1 MIDKKY
7 HIVDVF
13 AEQRYAGN
21 QLAVFMDG
29 DIYSDEEMQLLARE
43 MNFSETTFI
52 LPKES
57 SESHYK
63 VRIFTPEEEI
73 PFAGHPTLGT
83 AYIIVKELIRESIAE
98 VTLDLKA
105 GKITVGVE
113 YDDRG
118 RIGRLTMKQLQP
130 SFGRVLEASAAA
142 DMLGLEE
149 DQIDSRFPVQEVSTG
164 LPFVIVPVKNL
175 ASVRSVQ
182 VDNRKMFKALEG
194 MEAKAVLAF
203 CPETYDSSN
212 DMNVRVFVEFYGIPE
227 DPATG
232 SANGCLLAYLLK
244 NDYYG
249 GGAVEIRVE
258 QGYEIRRQSILH
270 LSGYKDGEGYHLYV
284 GGEVQHI
291 AVATLITT

>member
-13 AEQRYAGN
+13 AEQKYAGN

-29 DIYSDEEMQLLARE
+29 HIYSDEEMQLLARE

-83 AYIIVKELIRESIAE
+83 AYIIVKEMIREPVPE

-105 GKITVGVE
+105 GKITVVVE
-113 YDDRG
+113 YDDKG
-118 RIGRLTMKQLQP
+118 AIGRLTMKQLQP
-130 SFGRVLEASAAA
+130 CFGHVLETSAAA

-149 DQIDSRFPVQEVSTG
+149 DQIDIRFPVQEVSTG
-164 LPFVIVPVKNL
+164 LPFVIVPVKSL
-175 ASVRSVQ
+175 AAVRSIQ
-182 VDNRKMFKALEG
+182 VDSRKMVKALG
-194 MEAKAVLAF
+194 RMEANAVLAF
-203 CPETYDSSN
+203 CPETYDPGN
-212 DMNVRVFVEFYGIPE
+212 DVNARVFVEFYGIPE

-244 NDYYG
+244 NDYFG
-249 GGAVEIRVE
+249 SGAVDIRVE
-258 QGYEIRRQSILH
+258 QGYEIRRNSILH
-270 LSGYKDGEGYHLYV
+270 LSGYRDGEHYHLYV

-291 AVATLITT
+291 AVATLITS